1 MDPKLIPS
9 PPKKSCFEPLWS
21 SNSQYSLFFPPQP
34 GAALGWAGMGEAPFG
49 ISAGV
54 LWDGKGKNWG
64 LKEILRP
71 KKDYYFFLNWE
82 LKLFPFPHF
91 FSVHPLTQ
99 TWNLS
104 TWAWGCAEP
113 RKPLEKKG
121 SAQGK
126 INLIGIFYRHLY
138 LSGKHF
144 PFFPT
149 RLIKQTKEIWE
160 YPAGARQK
168 SPRVFSGR
176 VVGIALFKIED
187 ICKGINSRE
196 TLKST
201 LQQEIGWNHNY
212 KSIYIFIYLDIC
224 IFI

>member
-1 MDPKLIPS
+1 MLPLDGQGWGKLLLGFLLGCCGMGRERIEDWRRFYIQ
-9 PPKKSCFEPLWS
+9 KRII
-21 SNSQYSLFFPPQP
+21 LFF
-34 GAALGWAGMGEAPFG
+34 
-49 ISAGV
+49 
-54 LWDGKGKNWG
+54 
-64 LKEILRP
+64 
-71 KKDYYFFLNWE
+71 NWE

-201 LQQEIGWNHNY
+201 CN
-212 KSIYIFIYLDIC
+212 KK
-224 IFI
+224 